1 MFKRDEVN
9 LAGMMS
15 KWCQIIE
22 DVLSQLTNKGWVET
36 EEAIGQTG
44 LAKVDALRILD
55 FLSESGLIKFNASK
69 EKIRITDLAS
79 KLMNL
84 PDS

>member
-36 EEAIGQTG
+36 EEAIGRAG
-44 LAKVDALRILD
+44 LAKADASRILD

-69 EKIRITDLAS
+69 EKIKSTDHAS

>member
-1 MFKRDEVN
+1 
-9 LAGMMS
+9 MMS

-22 DVLSQLTNKGWVET
+22 DVLSQLTNRGWVET
-36 EEAIGQTG
+36 EEAIERTG
-44 LAKVDALRILD
+44 LVKADASRILN

-69 EKIRITDLAS
+69 EKIRITDHAS
-79 KLMNL
+79 KLLNL